1 MTMKT
6 PFPKTPDFSPVVKL
20 MTLQTRFAIEASQ
33 GMMKL
38 AFLPWQIGAGIST
51 GSTAQGAAAAN
62 AVAKL
67 KPAQPKPAAKPEVK
81 STPKPAAKAATPKP
95 QPAQAEAVA
104 KPVVAM
110 KAPAQPDT
118 SAAPAPV
125 VVKAVSAAEP
135 KPAKSEVKAAPAKA
149 TPAKAETVKPSA
161 APAAKL
167 DDLTV
172 LKGVGPKLAKALN
185 DVGVTSYG
193 QIAGWT
199 EADIARIESQVAMA
213 KGRVAKNGWVAQ
225 ATRLSK
231 VKA

>member
-1 MTMKT
+1 MKT

-38 AFLPWQIGAGIST
+38 ALLPWQIGVGISP
-51 GSTAQGAAAAN
+51 STTVQKAAETK
-62 AVAKL
+62 V
-67 KPAQPKPAAKPEVK
+67 KPAAKPETK
-81 STPKPAAKAATPKP
+81 PTPAPAAKVATPKP
-95 QPAQAEAVA
+95 QPAKAEAVA
-104 KPVVAM
+104 KPAVAM

-125 VVKAVSAAEP
+125 VVKAVAAQSP
-135 KPAKSEVKAAPAKA
+135 KPAKPEVKTAPAKAAPA
-149 TPAKAETVKPSA
+149 KPSA

-185 DVGVTSYG
+185 DVGVTSYA
-193 QIAGWT
+193 QIAGWNET
-199 EADIARIESQVAMA
+199 DISRIESQVAMA

-225 ATRLSK
+225 AADLAK